1 MHERKLKVLKRNKAK
16 EMKDKIKKV
25 RRKKQ
30 K

>member
-1 MHERKLKVLKRNKAK
+1 MRERKLKVLKSNRAK
-16 EMKDKIKKV
+16 EMRDKIKKV